1 MHSLTLR
8 GKHDMTRKG
17 QLISQKI
24 VLLAPKEPLQL
35 PVGRRG
41 SMPPSKPV
49 ATPARA
55 ASMIGLPEG
64 TLDDMNFERL
74 DRVFLV
80 VALLGVLINL
90 IQLVAISNHA
100 WVQGTALK
108 DGQPFTAY
116 LALDSVT
123 FGVAENPHRDNEFFC
138 GKRRCAC
145 PATVRGLA
153 IFHLPSVCA
162 R

>member
-1 MHSLTLR
+1 
-8 GKHDMTRKG
+8 
-17 QLISQKI
+17 
-24 VLLAPKEPLQL
+24 
-35 PVGRRG
+35 
-41 SMPPSKPV
+41 MPPSKPV

-145 PATVRGLA
+145 SVTVHG
-153 IFHLPSVCA
+153 FQLPSSICVCTLISVA
-162 R
+162 TSCSQR